1 MTKASDAIPKAIAP
15 TGFWH
20 CCQRSPSVLC
30 CQGSLKRV
38 FMRVRL
44 NTVGKT
50 GSALAAM
57 RDSRAN
63 KTHNATTT
71 TSYAIFNRRWAE
83 NSTGTQTQRQ
93 LSGLRQSDDREM
105 WQQSNLALGAR
116 RTSSLRPLVGERN
129 RVASCL
135 EVMLSYGATRD
146 HKVRFGG

>member
-1 MTKASDAIPKAIAP
+1 MARL
-15 TGFWH
+15 
-20 CCQRSPSVLC
+20 Q
-30 CQGSLKRV
+30 QGSEG
-38 FMRVRL
+38 RL
-44 NTVGKT
+44 WLMGRGSRKEAGLPAWFTETIQYQVGKT

-63 KTHNATTT
+63 KIHNATTT

-135 EVMLSYGATRD
+135 EVMLSCGATRD